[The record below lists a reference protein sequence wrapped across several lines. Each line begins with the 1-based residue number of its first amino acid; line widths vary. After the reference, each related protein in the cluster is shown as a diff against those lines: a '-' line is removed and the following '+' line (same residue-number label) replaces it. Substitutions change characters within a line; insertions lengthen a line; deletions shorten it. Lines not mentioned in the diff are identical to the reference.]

1 MKKKLRYLLTCI
13 LFIVSIVA
21 CKSDYSPEEKYS
33 ATISLSL
40 YSSARTVLPEVELSE
55 MTDFVLKG
63 KKANESEKILSTFS
77 AAAEVNS
84 SKLQIDVGD
93 WIFSLT
99 AKLGDSVFYSVISKS
114 VVTGDNILSF
124 NLKLSGIGKG
134 TGSIN
139 VSLTFP
145 ENAEITC
152 IKAGLFDVETDSEII
167 EFECE
172 NLTFAD
178 SKVTYLKSVVP
189 AGSYWLKFI
198 FYGKDDLYLNTYKEL
213 VTVSSDLE
221 SCAERKIESLNE
233 VYSIQFVTNGGEF
246 SIETIPG
253 SYTRYSD
260 FEIPEDIIRPNYT
273 FLGWYTTPDFSGEKT
288 SSIAIGTTGNL
299 ELYAKW
305 SANTNTKYSVKH
317 WWQNISDDG
326 YTLHETDEK
335 TGTTDTETNAIE
347 KSYVGFTS
355 KSFVQKNISGYGTT
369 EVNIYYDRNIIS
381 LSINLDGGSS
391 LTSVVNGKL
400 NGRYGAP
407 VDFSTPYRMNYKFIG
422 WNAAGG
428 TLPAKFTESA
438 AYTALWSKSALSV
451 SLNQLSDISMSYNQS
466 GSVITFTAD
475 SGYSSYSW
483 ELDGSS
489 LSSSSKSVSI
499 DTANFRKGTYE
510 VYLLAEKN
518 GDYRSATAFIK
529 VE

>member
-1 MKKKLRYLLTCI
+1 MKKTLLYLSSCL
-13 LFIVSIVA
+13 LFIFTFSA
-21 CKSDYSPEEKYS
+21 CKSDYSPEDKNS

-40 YSSARTVLPEVELSE
+40 YSSARTVLPEYKLSE

-63 KKANESEKILSTFS
+63 RKENESEKILATFS
-77 AAAEVNS
+77 DASVVNS

-99 AKLGDSVFYSVISKS
+99 AKIGDSVFYCEISKS
-114 VVTGDNILSF
+114 VVTGDNILF
-124 NLKLSGIGKG
+124 FDLKLSGIGER
-134 TGSIN
+134 TGIIN

-152 IKAGLFDVETDSEII
+152 IKAGLFDVETDSEIT

-172 NLTFAD
+172 NLIFAN
-178 SKVTYLKSVVP
+178 SKVTYSKSDVP

-221 SCAERKIESLNE
+221 SSAERKIESLNE

-246 SIETIPG
+246 IGTVSG
-253 SYTRYSD
+253 SYTRFSEV
-260 FEIPEDIIRPNYT
+260 EIPENIVRPGYT
-273 FLGWYTTPDFSGEKT
+273 FDGWYTDSNFKT
-288 SSIAIGTTGNL
+288 KVTGISQGSTGNI

-305 SANTNTKYSVKH
+305 SANTDTKYSVKH

-347 KSYVGFTS
+347 KSYVGFSS

-369 EVNIYYDRNIIS
+369 EVNIYYDRNIIT

-400 NGRYGAP
+400 NGRYGAS
-407 VDFSTPYRMNYKFIG
+407 VEFSAPYRMNYKFIG
-422 WNAAGG
+422 WNTVGG
-428 TLPAKFTESA
+428 TLPAIFTEEAS
-438 AYTALWSKSALSV
+438 YTALWSTLGVSASLS
-451 SLNQLSDISMSYNQS
+451 QLSDISMSYSQS

-483 ELDGSS
+483 ELDGS
-489 LSSSSKSVSI
+489 LLPSSSKSISI
-499 DTANFRKGTYE
+499 DTVGFRKGTYE
-510 VYLLAEKN
+510 IYLLAEKN